1 MLAYKD
7 LLVQILGLEPT
18 ATDDEI
24 SAAAA
29 TFQSDMTSFE
39 AEKSLEVANM
49 KKEKD
54 ELSGQVTTLTNA
66 RNTLLAE
73 LVDAD
78 LERYAPVITDK
89 EAIREGLLSNRAS
102 TLSVLKG
109 LRVAQGDGAVKPVHN
124 DKLANRKPLDPSAEH
139 STADVANAKKIANR
153 AKQIQKEQGIGY
165 HDAFKA
171 AEKEAVLA

>member
-7 LLVQILGLEPT
+7 LLVQLLGLEPT

-39 AEKSLEVANM
+39 AEKSMEVANM

-54 ELSGQVTTLTNA
+54 DLTGQVTALTNS
-66 RNTLLAE
+66 RNTMLAE
-73 LVDAD
+73 LVDRD
-78 LERYAPVITDK
+78 LEVFAPVIADK
-89 EAIREGLLSNRAS
+89 DAIREGLLANRAS

-109 LRVAQGDGAVKPVHN
+109 LQVAKADGTVLPVH
-124 DKLANRKPLDPSAEH
+124 DTKLANRKPQDPASEY
-139 STADVANAKKIANR
+139 STTDVARAKKIANR
-153 AKQIQKEQGIGY
+153 AKAIQKEQGIGY
-165 HDAFKA
+165 RDAFKA
-171 AEKEAVLA
+171 AEKECSVA